1 MDHADEIPCSTCK
14 SWNGK
19 QKKFSCNP
27 KKCSN
32 VSAWLLEHNPQ
43 ISDEM
48 VHMQVQLPEVTVQY
62 IV

>member
-1 MDHADEIPCSTCK
+1 MQMK
-14 SWNGK
+14 SLVLRASLGMGN
-19 QKKFSCNP
+19 KKNSPATP
-27 KKCSN
+27 KN
-32 VSAWLLEHNPQ
+32 AATYLLEHNPQ